1 MGLLIVGLGGFGATN
16 LSGNITR
23 VGSVGDEDIDVNEYA
38 RALQQD
44 IRAIEAQTGSAM
56 TFDQVLAAGVDRAAL
71 GRLIGQ
77 AALDNEAAKLG
88 LSIGDEN
95 LSQQIV
101 QIDAF
106 QGANGFDRESYRFAL
121 NQAGLSEIEFE
132 GQMRADT

>member
-1 MGLLIVGLGGFGATN
+1 MASGTTSKTFMWGIMGLLIVGLGGFGATN

-106 QGANGFDRESYRFAL
+106 
-121 NQAGLSEIEFE
+121 
-132 GQMRADT
+132 